1 MNRSVT
7 LAVPRH
13 DPVGKADVSALQRW
27 MVAICA
33 IRFDLQQGQL
43 VEECYPPNALS
54 PEEELDVAFSSF
66 PDSMSQGSTHAS
78 VHDCAF
84 FFRIRRRGSIPAED
98 PAPPRRTIS
107 HPHYTDIGAVD
118 RTGEH

>member
-1 MNRSVT
+1 MITV
-7 LAVPRH
+7 LLLVF
-13 DPVGKADVSALQRW
+13 L
-27 MVAICA
+27 
-33 IRFDLQQGQL
+33 IRVFTCWQL

-84 FFRIRRRGSIPAED
+84 FFRIRRRGSIPAEN
-98 PAPPRRTIS
+98 PTAPRRTIS
-107 HPHYTDIGAVD
+107 HPPLDLHVD
-118 RTGEH
+118 VGVVDDTGEH